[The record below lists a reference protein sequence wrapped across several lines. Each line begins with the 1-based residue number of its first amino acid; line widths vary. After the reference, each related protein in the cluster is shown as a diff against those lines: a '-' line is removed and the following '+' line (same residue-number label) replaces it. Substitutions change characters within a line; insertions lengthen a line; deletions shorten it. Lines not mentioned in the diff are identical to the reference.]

1 MYINQPYDKNLGT
14 ELIEQISSNNYEQL
28 TIMVAYAKL
37 SGVNRILPTLKS
49 FVENKG
55 NIRCI
60 IGIDQNNT
68 SYEALNE
75 LMNISEKMYV
85 FHSEDF
91 SQTFHIKCYWL
102 NSSDKLWYAIGSNN
116 LTAGGLFSNYEM
128 CSTNTLNDENALDA
142 INKLEETFSKYVD
155 SKECC
160 IELNEDILCKLL
172 ENGYVFKEVDYK
184 KAFGKAI
191 RETKSNKRGTK
202 SSPMFGKE
210 RFYAPALSSEKKEHK
225 SKNISSVKTEIPS
238 QDIIIPKDYLIRLV
252 PKAGNRSK
260 QVHFT
265 KSLLENYFCLEAG
278 DTVLMQE
285 ILPNGTPQEIE
296 HRQVVLSQKNKNVK
310 IELAGAS
317 ILDDEYPT
325 NEETRPVL
333 IIKRINP
340 SLFIYMVLLPNNQ
353 GYDKIN
359 EHLLEKPKGKA
370 LPDDLIDEETMISLW
385 DKCPLI

>member
-55 NIRCI
+55 KIRCI

-172 ENGYVFKEVDYK
+172 ENGYPIYSCKVRTSCSF
-184 KAFGKAI
+184 
-191 RETKSNKRGTK
+191 N
-202 SSPMFGKE
+202 SSCT
-210 RFYAPALSSEKKEHK
+210 
-225 SKNISSVKTEIPS
+225 N
-238 QDIIIPKDYLIRLV
+238 
-252 PKAGNRSK
+252 
-260 QVHFT
+260 
-265 KSLLENYFCLEAG
+265 
-278 DTVLMQE
+278 
-285 ILPNGTPQEIE
+285 
-296 HRQVVLSQKNKNVK
+296 LSQRSG
-310 IELAGAS
+310 LGAS
-317 ILDDEYPT
+317 QRYSMP
-325 NEETRPVL
+325 R
-333 IIKRINP
+333 R
-340 SLFIYMVLLPNNQ
+340 FIVNCFPCEN
-353 GYDKIN
+353 
-359 EHLLEKPKGKA
+359 
-370 LPDDLIDEETMISLW
+370 T
-385 DKCPLI
+385 KCPCAR